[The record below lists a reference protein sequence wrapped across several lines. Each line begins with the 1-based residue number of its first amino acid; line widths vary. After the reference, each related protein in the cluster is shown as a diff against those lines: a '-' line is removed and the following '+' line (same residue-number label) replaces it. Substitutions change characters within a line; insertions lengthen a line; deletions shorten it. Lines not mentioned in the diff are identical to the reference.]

1 MKLYHKQLFYIVIV
15 FTALLLASFLLFQIE
30 SQTARFKI
38 CPEFTRGTKGVMS
51 DMVFAIVAF
60 ILHLLCLS
68 IWWNTIRIRVIQRGV
83 RLYLFKKI
91 ATQSYHIISEWLFR
105 CFDNLYTLKIV
116 FINSIIL
123 LLIITNR
130 KASKA
135 ISSKISSISII

>member
-38 CPEFTRGTKGVMS
+38 YPEFTRGTKGVMS

-68 IWWNTIRIRVIQRGV
+68 IWWNTIRIRDTKGSTPIFIFDTYHHAV
-83 RLYLFKKI
+83 LYCTLFFYYK
-91 ATQSYHIISEWLFR
+91 YL
-105 CFDNLYTLKIV
+105 
-116 FINSIIL
+116 
-123 LLIITNR
+123 
-130 KASKA
+130 
-135 ISSKISSISII
+135 